1 MAWWNILFGGAAD
14 LVKAGTGV
22 VTAIAGDQAAKDQQ
36 LSSEQVALLNQYAA
50 EFVARQQRSFWD
62 SFVDGVNRLVRPGLA
77 LGAQAAFV
85 WAALDPVGF
94 AEVMRV
100 LAIVPDP
107 LWVIW
112 GGIWAFYFT
121 GRIAEQLP
129 KKWKVEPRA
138 AEIAKE
144 VAAERAARRQ
154 AREAARQAE
163 PAATP
168 PAALPAPEPRPVQ
181 ESQSLTG
188 LIADDHVY
196 AGPIDNAT
204 DPLRAMAA
212 TVWGEARGEPFEGKV
227 AVAWVII
234 NRSRKPGWWGEDIR
248 SVCSARW
255 QFSCW

>member
-50 EFVARQQRSFWD
+50 EFVARQQRSLWD

-77 LGAQAAFV
+77 LGAQAAFF
-85 WAALDPVGF
+85 WAGLDPVGF

-138 AEIAKE
+138 VEIAKE
-144 VAAERAARRQ
+144 VAAERAAR
-154 AREAARQAE
+154 
-163 PAATP
+163 PN
-168 PAALPAPEPRPVQ
+168 LN
-181 ESQSLTG
+181 S
-188 LIADDHVY
+188 
-196 AGPIDNAT
+196 
-204 DPLRAMAA
+204 
-212 TVWGEARGEPFEGKV
+212 KV
-227 AVAWVII
+227 
-234 NRSRKPGWWGEDIR
+234 RT
-248 SVCSARW
+248 RW
-255 QFSCW
+255 QHTSLSR

>member
-1 MAWWNILFGGAAD
+1 MAWWNILFGVAAD

-36 LSSEQVALLNQYAA
+36 LSTEQIALLNAYGA
-50 EFVARQQRSFWD
+50 EFVARQQRSVWD

-129 KKWKVEPRA
+129 KKWKIEPNA
-138 AEIAKE
+138 VGVAKE

-154 AREAARQAE
+154 AETVGGN
-163 PAATP
+163 PAGSV
-168 PAALPAPEPRPVQ
+168 PAPAPASD
-181 ESQSLTG
+181 SQLPTNSSR
-188 LIADDHVY
+188 
-196 AGPIDNAT
+196 
-204 DPLRAMAA
+204 LR
-212 TVWGEARGEPFEGKV
+212 
-227 AVAWVII
+227 
-234 NRSRKPGWWGEDIR
+234 
-248 SVCSARW
+248 
-255 QFSCW
+255 

>member
-50 EFVARQQRSFWD
+50 EFVARQQRSLWD

-85 WAALDPVGF
+85 WAGLDPVGF

-138 AEIAKE
+138 
-144 VAAERAARRQ
+144 VGDRQGSRRRTRRQ
-154 AREAARQAE
+154 APGGGGGAASGTGRLAGG
-163 PAATP
+163 AAG
-168 PAALPAPEPRPVQ
+168 ARRRP
-181 ESQSLTG
+181 G
-188 LIADDHVY
+188 
-196 AGPIDNAT
+196 G
-204 DPLRAMAA
+204 
-212 TVWGEARGEPFEGKV
+212 
-227 AVAWVII
+227 
-234 NRSRKPGWWGEDIR
+234 
-248 SVCSARW
+248 
-255 QFSCW
+255 

>member
-22 VTAIAGDQAAKDQQ
+22 FTAIAGDQAAKDQQ
-36 LSSEQVALLNQYAA
+36 LSSEQVALLNAYGA
-50 EFVARQQRSFWD
+50 EFVSRQQRSVWD

-77 LGAQAAFV
+77 LGAQAAFF
-85 WAALDPVGF
+85 WAGLDPVGF

-129 KKWKVEPRA
+129 TKWKVEPRA

-154 AREAARQAE
+154 AKEAARQAE

-168 PAALPAPEPRPVQ
+168 PPALPAPVVDLADEPAAVAVEQPD
-181 ESQSLTG
+181 E
-188 LIADDHVY
+188 VY

-204 DPLRAMAA
+204 APL
-212 TVWGEARGEPFEGKV
+212 F
-227 AVAWVII
+227 
-234 NRSRKPGWWGEDIR
+234 
-248 SVCSARW
+248 
-255 QFSCW
+255 